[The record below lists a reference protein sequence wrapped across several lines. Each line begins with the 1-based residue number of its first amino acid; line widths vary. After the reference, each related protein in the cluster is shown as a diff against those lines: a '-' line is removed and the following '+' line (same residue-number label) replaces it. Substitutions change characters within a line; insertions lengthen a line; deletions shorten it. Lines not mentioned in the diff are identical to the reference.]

1 MKTILNLTQ
10 HVATQDQIEVGVI
23 ELPAELKVR
32 ITSLLTFDSIPTYN
46 DMVASANS
54 ITKIASDYFRELASN
69 RSLSD
74 AEKHAYDLDVY
85 APGLASLNNISMA
98 SVMIGGAPFFMSHL
112 EVALK
117 RANIR
122 PVYAFTARDSVDIK
136 QEDGSVKKTAIFKH
150 MGFVEA

>member
-10 HVATQDQIEVGVI
+10 HVATQDQIEAGVI
-23 ELPAELKVR
+23 ELPAELKARV
-32 ITSLLTFDSIPTYN
+32 TGLLTFDTIPTPH
-46 DMVASANS
+46 DMEASANS
-54 ITKIASDYFRELASN
+54 IVKIAYDYFRELADTRPLSN
-69 RSLSD
+69 
-74 AEKHAYDLDVY
+74 AEKLALDLDSY
-85 APGLASLNNISMA
+85 APGLASFNNVSMA